1 VIVMA
6 LPGTLVGVLWIL
18 VVTHTTLNVESLMGT
33 IMAVGVA
40 TTNSNLLITFANE
53 QMEKEGSDPLT
64 AAIEAGAARL
74 RPVLMT
80 ALAMI
85 IGMLPMSLAL
95 GAGGEQNAPLGR
107 AVIGG
112 LIAATFMTL
121 IVIPIVYSLFGGTR
135 VSKLQRDAQIR
146 RVIEQTEAAKELQ
159 L

>member
-1 VIVMA
+1 MLVI
-6 LPGTLVGVLWIL
+6 
-18 VVTHTTLNVESLMGT
+18 THTSLNVESLMGS

-40 TTNSNLLITFANE
+40 TTNGNLLITFANE
-53 QMEKEGSDPLT
+53 HMEKEQSSPLE
-64 AAIEAGAARL
+64 AAIEAGTTRL

-85 IGMLPMSLAL
+85 LGMLPMSLAL
-95 GAGGEQNAPLGR
+95 GAGGAQNAPLGR

-121 IVIPIVYSLFGGTR
+121 VVIPIVYSVFGGSR
-135 VSKLQRDAQIR
+135 ISKLQRDVQVR
-146 RVIEQTEAAKELQ
+146 RVLEQTEAAREAQ